1 MILRRLFAH
10 KKLLLTG
17 AGKDR
22 VGIVK
27 DITGLI
33 FDEEGNIADSRM
45 SKLRQ
50 NFALMILV
58 ELPEENIG
66 SFKQKIKASR
76 ETYGIHLEATDVYEE
91 NEKNGETQDQKIMI
105 ELVGDD
111 QPGIVYNLTQH
122 LAGKNA
128 NIDKIDTFSYIAPM
142 GGITLFRVK
151 TLVTLNKSV
160 GFDEFKEGLKALEG
174 PLLVSIK
181 VYLAQDG
188 SESSSDS

>member
-1 MILRRLFAH
+1 MILRRLFSH

-58 ELPEENIG
+58 ELPEENVQ
-66 SFKQKIKASR
+66 SFKEKIKASR
-76 ETYGIHLEATDVYEE
+76 ENFGIHLEASEVYEGNEHSSE
-91 NEKNGETQDQKIMI
+91 NQDYKVMI

-122 LAGKNA
+122 IAGQNG

-142 GGITLFRVK
+142 GGITLFKVNS
-151 TLVTLNKSV
+151 LITLNKSTS
-160 GFDEFKEGLKALEG
+160 FDKFKEELKALEG

-181 VYLAQDG
+181 VYLADDQAKV
-188 SESSSDS
+188 SSDS

>member
-1 MILRRLFAH
+1 MILRRLFSH

-45 SKLRQ
+45 SKLKQ

-58 ELPEENIG
+58 ELPEENID
-66 SFKQKIKASR
+66 SFKQKIKTSR
-76 ETYGIHLEATDVYEE
+76 ETFGIHLEATEVYEG
-91 NEKNGETQDQKIMI
+91 NEKGADNQDYKIMI

-122 LAGKNA
+122 LAGQNA

-160 GFDEFKEGLKALEG
+160 GFDNFKEGLKALEG

-181 VYLAQDG
+181 VYLAQDD